1 MARKWIQ
8 GAIKHP
14 GALHRSLG
22 VPQGEK
28 IPARKIA
35 KAAHSSNP
43 LLAKRA
49 RLAQTL
55 KAMHHG
61 SGGSCGA
68 SMRVLGGHIH
78 GKHVARRLDKR
89 LRGK

>member
-1 MARKWIQ
+1 MTHKWIAK
-8 GAIKHP
+8 AISKP

-22 VPQGEK
+22 VPQGERF
-28 IPARKIA
+28 PAKRIA

-61 SGGSCGA
+61 SGGSCPA
-68 SMRVLGGHIH
+68 MRVLGGHIH
-78 GKHVARRLDKR
+78 GRIRAKRLDR
-89 LRGK
+89 RPRG

>member
-1 MARKWIQ
+1 MWPEEMQRRDLKREPYEEKMRATGEYKRGGGKWIQ

-28 IPARKIA
+28 IPASKLA

-43 LLAKRA
+43 TLRKRANLAK
-49 RLAQTL
+49 TL
-55 KAMHHG
+55 GKMH
-61 SGGSCGA
+61 
-68 SMRVLGGHIH
+68 
-78 GKHVARRLDKR
+78 
-89 LRGK
+89 

>member
-28 IPARKIA
+28 IPAKRIA
-35 KAAHSSNP
+35 RAVHSSNP

-61 SGGSCGA
+61 SGGSCP

-78 GKHVARRLDKR
+78 GRMRARRLDKR
-89 LRGK
+89 PRG